1 MIYVWLLFMIVA
13 MIIMDAMISLFA
25 PYWFLLMNVIMLIVY
40 SFVKSKIS
48 YLTISCLSMR
58 QVHNVIGNIVWG
70 LANLLT
76 TKV

>member
-1 MIYVWLLFMIVA
+1 MYVLFLFMIVA

-25 PYWFLLMNVIMLIVY
+25 PYWFLPMNVIMLIVY

-58 QVHNVIGNIVWG
+58 
-70 LANLLT
+70 
-76 TKV
+76 